1 MVDRKGNIITAPKFL
16 MKYKVENPISK
27 KKANEVFAARD
38 VEKICATLVSISLND
53 SDWQWVQN
61 RCLEFLNHDNFE
73 IRGLAATCLGHIA
86 RVHGRLDEDKVVVA
100 LRERLSDKEIVGRVV
115 DALEDIEMFLIKKN

>member
-1 MVDRKGNIITAPKFL
+1 MIILKFG
-16 MKYKVENPISK
+16 
-27 KKANEVFAARD
+27 
-38 VEKICATLVSISLND
+38 
-53 SDWQWVQN
+53 
-61 RCLEFLNHDNFE
+61 
-73 IRGLAATCLGHIA
+73 GLAATCLGHIA